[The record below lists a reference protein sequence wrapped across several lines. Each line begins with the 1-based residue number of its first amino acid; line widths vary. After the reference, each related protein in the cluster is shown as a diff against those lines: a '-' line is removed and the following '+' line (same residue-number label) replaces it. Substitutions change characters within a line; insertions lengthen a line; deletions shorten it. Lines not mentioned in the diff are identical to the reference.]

1 MPTFQFMAHVAN
13 VHNYETPAQPVVNF
27 TVTDLSEAVP
37 KFFEAG
43 YDLPHNADIFTNS
56 YSLDM
61 TQEFDVT
68 GHRMNA
74 AFPGTNYVGTFDTLV
89 VNRQIIANGGKRRSK
104 RSTKSRKHRK
114 ASRKAG
120 KKSRRSTRRNR
131 KAMY

>member
-13 VHNYETPAQPVVNF
+13 VHNYETPEQPVVNF

-43 YDLPHNADIFTNS
+43 YDLPYNADIFTNS

-74 AFPGTNYVGTFDTLV
+74 AFPGSNYVGTFDTLV
-89 VNRQIIANGGKRRSK
+89 VNRQMVANGGKRRSK
-104 RSTKSRKHRK
+104 RSTKSRK
-114 ASRKAG
+114 AA
-120 KKSRRSTRRNR
+120 KKSRRSTRRKSLRKSLRNR
-131 KAMY
+131 K